1 MLQKTATLGLVYHY
15 QFKKVLGGLF
25 CSSTEDPI
33 CTFADADFAGQ
44 LDDRKSTSGMVFLFN
59 GTAIMWWSK
68 TIKTVACSSQ
78 DAEFMSLSDAC
89 REVCFIQNLL
99 ASLGYEVDKTTLFG
113 DNKGSLCLAKNP
125 QDHQKSKH
133 IEVRYFFIRQKVEE
147 NRVKVQYVNTT
158 DQLADLLTKALAA
171 PQHQKLT
178 LAVMGYT
185 HKSFDEV

>member
-1 MLQKTATLGLVYHY
+1 
-15 QFKKVLGGLF
+15 
-25 CSSTEDPI
+25 
-33 CTFADADFAGQ
+33 
-44 LDDRKSTSGMVFLFN
+44 MVMLFN

-68 TIKTVACSSQ
+68 IIRTVACSSQ

-99 ASLGYEVDKTTLFG
+99 NSIGYKVDKTKLFG

-147 NRVKVQYVNTT
+147 GRVQVHYVNTVE
-158 DQLADLLTKALAA
+158 QLADLLTKALPA
-171 PQHQKLT
+171 PQHMKLT
-178 LAVMGYT
+178 LTVMGHSCET
-185 HKSFDEV
+185 FELASVKN

>member
-1 MLQKTATLGLVYHY
+1 
-15 QFKKVLGGLF
+15 
-25 CSSTEDPI
+25 
-33 CTFADADFAGQ
+33 
-44 LDDRKSTSGMVFLFN
+44 
-59 GTAIMWWSK
+59 
-68 TIKTVACSSQ
+68 
-78 DAEFMSLSDAC
+78 MSLSDAC